1 MIIIKNKKLLLT
13 LSTFLIAFLFT
24 GCFLFNSAPVIES
37 DPVTTAK
44 EGALYTYAVEAT
56 DPNGDTLTYSLT
68 VNPAGMNINS
78 TTGVISWTPTE
89 DQIGE
94 NEVEIEVADQYRST
108 TQSFTITVDETL
120 LASIEVLPTSM
131 SIKAGNSKTIT
142 SVTAHYDNGASANI
156 AKSSCTYESNQTDVT
171 VANGIISV
179 STPYTATTAT
189 ITVHYTK
196 GEITESDTVIV
207 TITSDDEALLTSI
220 VVLPTSMSIKAGTSQ
235 TITSITAH
243 YDNDASANIAK
254 SSCTYESNQTDVTVA
269 NGIISVSTPY
279 TATTA
284 TITVHY
290 TKGEI
295 TESDTVIVTITSDD
309 EALLT
314 SIVVLPSS
322 MTILKGNSKTIT
334 SITAYYDNDASANI
348 ALSSCTYES
357 NKVNVTVAN
366 GIISVSTLCAATT
379 ATITVHYTEGE
390 ITESD
395 TVIVTVPG

>member
-1 MIIIKNKKLLLT
+1 VIIIKNKKLLLT
-13 LSTFLIAFLFT
+13 LSAFLMAFLFT

-89 DQIGE
+89 EQIGE

-108 TQSFTITVDETL
+108 TQLFTITVDET
-120 LASIEVLPTSM
+120 
-131 SIKAGNSKTIT
+131 
-142 SVTAHYDNGASANI
+142 
-156 AKSSCTYESNQTDVT
+156 
-171 VANGIISV
+171 
-179 STPYTATTAT
+179 
-189 ITVHYTK
+189 
-196 GEITESDTVIV
+196 
-207 TITSDDEALLTSI
+207 
-220 VVLPTSMSIKAGTSQ
+220 
-235 TITSITAH
+235 
-243 YDNDASANIAK
+243 
-254 SSCTYESNQTDVTVA
+254 
-269 NGIISVSTPY
+269 
-279 TATTA
+279 
-284 TITVHY
+284 
-290 TKGEI
+290 
-295 TESDTVIVTITSDD
+295 
-309 EALLT
+309 LLT

-322 MTILKGNSKTIT
+322 MTILKGTSKTIT
-334 SITAYYDNDASANI
+334 SITAYYDNGASANI
-348 ALSSCTYES
+348 AKSSCTYES